1 VGSQDDERELQR
13 IATKLRRRII
23 ELMYE
28 AQTGHPGGSLGIAE
42 LMACLYFREL
52 RIDPARPEW
61 EDRDRFVLSKGHA
74 APIYY
79 ATLMERGYFSDEVLS
94 TYGDIDS
101 CLQGHPDMLTPGVDM
116 SSGSL
121 GQGLSPGTGMAL
133 GARLKGKDLRVYV
146 LLGDGEI
153 QSGQVW
159 EAAMAAAKFRLDN
172 LVAIVDEN
180 RLQVVGFVDS
190 VMPLAPIADKWRAF
204 GWHTLEI
211 DGHNVGEILGAFDA
225 ARSEKGRPTVIIART
240 VKGKGVSFM
249 ENAPEWHSKPLT
261 EADRAQALADL
272 TANGVV

>member
-1 VGSQDDERELQR
+1 MSQDDEQELQR
-13 IATKLRRRII
+13 IARKLRRRII
-23 ELMYE
+23 DMMYE

-42 LMACLYFREL
+42 IMACLYFKVL

-79 ATLMERGYFSDEVLS
+79 ATLMERGYFSEEVLS

-101 CLQGHPDMLTPGVDM
+101 CLQGHPDMQTPGVDM

-133 GARLKGKDLRVYV
+133 GARLKGKDLRVFV

-172 LVAIVDEN
+172 LVAIVDNN

-190 VMPLAPIADKWRAF
+190 VMPIEPIADKWRAF
-204 GWHTLEI
+204 GWHALEV
-211 DGHNVGEILGAFDA
+211 DGHNVGEILRACDA
-225 ARSEKGRPTVIIART
+225 ARSERGRPTVIIART
-240 VKGKGVSFM
+240 VKGRGVSFM
-249 ENAPEWHSKPLT
+249 ENAPEWHSKVLT
-261 EADRAQALADL
+261 DAERVQALADL
-272 TANGVV
+272 TAEGVA

>member
-1 VGSQDDERELQR
+1 MSQDDERELQR
-13 IATKLRRRII
+13 IAGRLRRRII
-23 ELMYE
+23 EMMYE

-42 LMACLYFREL
+42 ILACLYFKVL

-79 ATLMERGYFSDEVLS
+79 ATLMERGYFSEKVLS

-101 CLQGHPDMLTPGVDM
+101 CLQGHPDMQTPGVDM

-121 GQGLSPGTGMAL
+121 GQGLSPGAGMAL
-133 GARLKGKDLRVYV
+133 GARLKGKDLRVFV

-172 LVAIVDEN
+172 LVAIVDKN

-190 VMPLAPIADKWRAF
+190 VMPIEPIADKWRAF
-204 GWHTLEI
+204 GWHALEV
-211 DGHNVGEILGAFDA
+211 DGHNVGEILGACDA
-225 ARSEKGRPTVIIART
+225 AKNEKGRPSVIIART
-240 VKGKGVSFM
+240 VKGRGVSFM

-261 EADRAQALADL
+261 DADRAHALADL
-272 TANGVV
+272 TAEGVA